1 MNRRIIL
8 LLLVISTVTSLIAQ
22 QPRSTGAKLQS
33 IWPGRQPDGSVLLPN
48 LWSLRPAGA
57 QIDLGDFPVNVAVH
71 PDNRFAAVLHCGF
84 GQNEIAVVD
93 IPALKVVSRTKI
105 DEAFYGLEFS
115 HVGNRLYCSGAGSE
129 VIHVFNFDDGQLKA
143 DREIS
148 LRDVKERGI
157 PGGMAVSSD
166 AKTLYVANVWGQ
178 DVAKVDLLARTN
190 VLAIFLGNSKS
201 AQTSQVSTNAADFDA
216 AAITKRAEAQFDP
229 TTPDAPFPY
238 ACRLDERRRR
248 LYVSLWAQAAV
259 AVVDLKSNRV
269 VARWATGEHPN
280 EMLLTKSG
288 RYLYVANANRNTVTV
303 FDTDKGQAI
312 ETLWAALY
320 PSALTGSTPNSLA
333 LSPDEKLLFVA
344 NACNNDVAVFDVSL
358 RGKSRSMG
366 FIPVGWYPT
375 SVRVTGDGKYLL
387 VANGKGLTSKAN
399 PNGPTPNK
407 RYTPGSLIEHIG
419 GLMKGTLSVIDLPSR
434 EKFAEQLAAYTAAA
448 YRCSPLQQD
457 SSVGAPKPENNPVP
471 FKVGDVG
478 PIKYCI
484 YVIKENRT
492 YDQILGDLPQG
503 NGEPKLCCFPKR

>member
-238 ACRLDERRRR
+238 
-248 LYVSLWAQAAV
+248 
-259 AVVDLKSNRV
+259 
-269 VARWATGEHPN
+269 
-280 EMLLTKSG
+280 G
-288 RYLYVANANRNTVTV
+288 RTPP
-303 FDTDKGQAI
+303 
-312 ETLWAALY
+312 AALRQFMGA
-320 PSALTGSTPNSLA
+320 SGGGSRRFEIESRRGSL
-333 LSPDEKLLFVA
+333 
-344 NACNNDVAVFDVSL
+344 
-358 RGKSRSMG
+358 
-366 FIPVGWYPT
+366 
-375 SVRVTGDGKYLL
+375 GDG
-387 VANGKGLTSKAN
+387 
-399 PNGPTPNK
+399 
-407 RYTPGSLIEHIG
+407 
-419 GLMKGTLSVIDLPSR
+419 
-434 EKFAEQLAAYTAAA
+434 
-448 YRCSPLQQD
+448 
-457 SSVGAPKPENNPVP
+457 
-471 FKVGDVG
+471 
-478 PIKYCI
+478 
-484 YVIKENRT
+484 
-492 YDQILGDLPQG
+492 
-503 NGEPKLCCFPKR
+503 